1 MPALVPID
9 DTLCSIWF
17 NGQDTPKGVIL
28 LQCSPMPSSPA
39 QCGRSSLQSAAN
51 EHDLASPPR
60 TASNPAPPTSIRHD
74 EFNY

>member
-1 MPALVPID
+1 
-9 DTLCSIWF
+9 
-17 NGQDTPKGVIL
+17 
-28 LQCSPMPSSPA
+28 PMPSSPA